1 MMLETVFGL
10 SFIVQSLTA
19 PVSLDSRAPSISDP
33 GASPQ
38 ISVRQRE
45 SALLPLV
52 RRATECIVREVKA
65 DPRYS
70 ETLRSSEI
78 NDLIIDAM
86 PSCATSL
93 RALID
98 THDRMYGNGSGE
110 AFLMGPYLDILPG
123 AVAQQVKLK
132 PAAR

>member
-10 SFIVQSLTA
+10 SFIVQSIIT
-19 PVSLDSRAPSISDP
+19 PVSLDTRAPAISDP

-45 SALLPLV
+45 TALLPLI
-52 RRATECIVREVKA
+52 RQATECIVREVKA

-70 ETLRSSEI
+70 EAIRPGEI
-78 NDLIIDAM
+78 NDLIVDAM
-86 PSCATSL
+86 PNCARLL
-93 RALID
+93 RVMID
-98 THDRMYGNGSGE
+98 THDRMYGRGSGE
-110 AFLMGPYLDILPG
+110 AFLLGPYLDVLPG
-123 AVAQQVKLK
+123 AVTRQVKLK